1 MHGVFYFDFMRQ
13 KDAQRLS
20 RNNWPVLLAAG
31 LSGLT
36 LAVWAFAP
44 TPVLIGFLCLLV
56 SAVVGLLFHL
66 LIVVRSRPQQPELLQ
81 LLLDLASDD
90 ELASIHSSLA
100 QALKDVARQKDPIF
114 RELAMSRLETIVAD
128 CQVLGNGTVEFTST
142 ESWRVVYEALLRSP
156 GLHLYR
162 SVAYIETAHYWQ
174 DGPGR
179 QSTQLNLELHDA
191 GVISIERTAVI
202 ADHLWPDDELFPC
215 DPLHS
220 WLDQQHR
227 YGIWLR
233 LVRESALENDTDL
246 LCDYGIYGSR
256 AVGLQTADPA
266 GRTIRFVLDFNFEK
280 VQEAER
286 NWNRLAV
293 YATSYRDLLDQQH

>member
-1 MHGVFYFDFMRQ
+1 MNAPRTQSHRS
-13 KDAQRLS
+13 RLK
-20 RNNWPVLLAAG
+20 PLLFCAA
-31 LSGLT
+31 LAGLT
-36 LAVWAFAP
+36 LSAWAIVATKVF
-44 TPVLIGFLCLLV
+44 VLYLGLLACV
-56 SAVVGLLFHL
+56 LVGLVLHV

-90 ELASIHSSLA
+90 ELSSIHSSLA
-100 QALKDVARQKDPIF
+100 QALKEVARQKDPIF
-114 RELAMSRLETIVAD
+114 RELALSRLGSIAAD
-128 CQVLGNGTVEFTST
+128 CQLLGNGTAEFTST

-174 DGPGR
+174 DGPGQ

-191 GVISIERTAVI
+191 GVISIERTAII
-202 ADHLWPDDELFPC
+202 ADHLWPTEELFPC
-215 DPLHS
+215 EPLHS

-233 LVRESALENDTDL
+233 LVREAALENDTDL
-246 LCDYGIYGSR
+246 LRDYGIYGSR

-293 YATSYRDLLDQQH
+293 YATSYRELLDQKH